1 MRTKIIILV
10 VAVALGLLSAFFVA
24 RYLSDARAEILAQA
38 EPVRV
43 LVAARDIAAGTTAA
57 EITRGNYVEEREIP
71 RQYVADGA
79 ISSLG
84 SIEGKVLA
92 VPLTRGE
99 QLTAARFRI
108 PEDVGLA
115 YAIPEGYVAVSV
127 PDNPARGVSGFVK
140 PGDYVMVITSFEPEG
155 GLEDAITKTLIKKAR
170 VLATGTETSQTV
182 TPATQQEQQQGGLL
196 NRASGA
202 AGSGVQTLTLA
213 VTPVDAERLVFA
225 QEVGSVW
232 YALIASSSTTVP
244 DTEGEKFPQVLR

>member
-1 MRTKIIILV
+1 MRTKIVILV

-24 RYLSDARAEILAQA
+24 RYLSDARAELLAQA

-57 EITRGNYVEEREIP
+57 EIARGNYVEQREIP

-79 ISSLG
+79 ISSLA
-84 SIEGKVLA
+84 SIEGRVLA

-99 QLTAARFRI
+99 QLTAARFKI
-108 PEDVGLA
+108 AEDVGLS

-140 PGDYVMVITSFEPEG
+140 PGDYVMVITSFDPGGGVEG
-155 GLEDAITKTLIKKAR
+155 AITKTLIKKAR

-182 TPATQQEQQQGGLL
+182 TPTTQQEQQGGLL
-196 NRASGA
+196 NRASSA
-202 AGSGVQTLTLA
+202 TGSGVQTLTLA